1 MASPGRM
8 FVSLFPWLQQ
18 IPFFLSPLCS
28 HTLSRSGSSVQKGHS
43 GLQLAQ
49 GPGEPR
55 DLRVLFATLNL
66 LKWSPLSFPQSLPGK
81 WGVMV
86 CSESHLVEPG
96 DLFPKC
102 KLAPSATP

>member
-43 GLQLAQ
+43 SLQLAQ

-55 DLRVLFATLNL
+55 DLRVLFATLDL
-66 LKWSPLSFPQSLPGK
+66 LKWSPLSFPQILPGK
-81 WGVMV
+81 QGVMV

-96 DLFPKC
+96 DLFPKS
-102 KLAPSATP
+102 KLAPSATH